1 MTLNKVGSGYTLA
14 ATGGTLT
21 SATSSA
27 ISVTSGTATQL
38 LITAQP
44 ASMVTAGAGFG
55 FTVTAEDAEGNLAT
69 GFTGSETV
77 ALASNPGS
85 STLGGTL
92 TVSAT
97 SGVASFSGLT
107 LNKVGS
113 GYTLAADQRHA
124 CISDQQCHFRHP
136 GHSHATVDHHTAGF
150 DRHRR
155 QWLWVYRHGRRCR
168 RAT

>member
-1 MTLNKVGSGYTLA
+1 MP
-14 ATGGTLT
+14 
-21 SATSSA
+21 
-27 ISVTSGTATQL
+27 Q
-38 LITAQP
+38 
-44 ASMVTAGAGFG
+44 
-55 FTVTAEDAEGNLAT
+55 GNVAT

-113 GYTLAADQRHA
+113 GYTLAVTSGILTSTTSSA
-124 CISDQQCHFRHP
+124 ISVTP
-136 GHSHATVDHHTAGF
+136 GTATQLLITTQPASTVTAALASVLRLRPKTPKGI
-150 DRHRR
+150 
-155 QWLWVYRHGRRCR
+155 
-168 RAT
+168 